1 MQTYA
6 LSESL
11 ALVATIDPASVA
23 ASTVTSDV
31 IDLKLARRVV
41 FIVAVGTLG
50 ASATVDF
57 VVKGDSTSGGSF
69 TTTITGKTITQL
81 TKASS
86 DDNKQVIVEVSAEEA
101 AQQGF
106 RYVRGSLTVGVAA
119 SQACVIAL
127 AGDLRYSAA
136 ADFDLA
142 SVDEIIN

>member
-1 MQTYA
+1 MNTFA

-23 ASTVTSDV
+23 ASTVTTDV

-57 VVKGDSTSGGSF
+57 VVKGDTSGGGSF
-69 TTTITGKTITQL
+69 TTTITGKSITQL
-81 TKASS
+81 TKAGS

-106 RYVRGSLTVGVAA
+106 RYVRGALTVAVAA

-142 SVDEIIN
+142 SVDEIVN